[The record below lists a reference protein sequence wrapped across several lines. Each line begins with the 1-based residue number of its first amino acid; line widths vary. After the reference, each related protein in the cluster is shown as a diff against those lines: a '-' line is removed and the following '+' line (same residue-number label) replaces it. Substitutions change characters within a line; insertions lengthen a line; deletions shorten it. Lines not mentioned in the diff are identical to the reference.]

1 MRYTRGMGIT
11 MGRSGTAEKGC
22 MVVCMH
28 GPELVNSLSLHL
40 LVPDTDPATTS
51 DYAGLDV

>member
-40 LVPDTDPATTS
+40 LVPDTDPATAS